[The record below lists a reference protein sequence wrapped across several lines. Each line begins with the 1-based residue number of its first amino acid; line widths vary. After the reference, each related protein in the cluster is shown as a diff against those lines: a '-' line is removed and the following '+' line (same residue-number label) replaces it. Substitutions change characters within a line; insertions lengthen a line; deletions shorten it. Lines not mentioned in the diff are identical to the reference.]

1 VKTRGQVLKFR
12 VLKEAMNKNLLLKRK
27 VWEKQQHARRKKF
40 TGVLGKR
47 QI

>member
-1 VKTRGQVLKFR
+1 VKTRGQVPKFR
-12 VLKEAMNKNLLLKRK
+12 VLKEAMNENLLLRRK

>member
-1 VKTRGQVLKFR
+1 VKTRWQVLKFR